1 VTEKENMS
9 KNISRF
15 NGYGRTSCSLVAFLA
30 DVFQLFARK
39 RNYAQTKF
47 RLFIGEHYMK
57 TKPTETQALVRQDSE
72 PNRPTHTAGASHS
85 HEPVTSMQENIS
97 TLAYG
102 LWEQRGCSQGSADE
116 DWLEAER
123 NFRESAEHVSR

>member
-9 KNISRF
+9 KNFSRF

-30 DVFQLFARK
+30 DVFQLFGRK

-47 RLFIGEHYMK
+47 RLFKGEDYMK
-57 TKPTETQALVRQDSE
+57 TTPTETQALVRQDSE
-72 PNRPTHTAGASHS
+72 PNRPTHTAGASDPQVP
-85 HEPVTSMQENIS
+85 ETSMHEDIAK
-97 TLAYG
+97 LAYG
-102 LWEQRGCSQGSADE
+102 LWQERGCPQGSAE
-116 DWLEAER
+116 GEWLEAER